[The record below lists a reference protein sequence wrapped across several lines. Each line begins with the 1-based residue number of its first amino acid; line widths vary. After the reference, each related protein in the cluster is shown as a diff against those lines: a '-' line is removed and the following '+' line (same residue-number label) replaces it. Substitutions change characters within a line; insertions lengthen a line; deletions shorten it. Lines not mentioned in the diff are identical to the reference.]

1 MSLVDHSW
9 PPGHLKSTAS
19 SSDLIQP
26 ASADHSCPPGHL
38 IVYSRLLIWDNRLSL
53 LTASL
58 LAISL
63 STCFLPAPASHSW
76 SPGHLIVYSW
86 PPGHLIV
93 YSWCILT

>member
-38 IVYSRLLIWDNRLSL
+38 IVYSWLLNWDSRLSL
-53 LTASL
+53 LTAGL

-63 STCFLPAPASHSW
+63 STAGLLAISLSTAGAF
-76 SPGHLIVYSW
+76 
-86 PPGHLIV
+86 
-93 YSWCILT
+93 

>member
-9 PPGHLKSTAS
+9 PPGYLVSAAS

-38 IVYSRLLIWDNRLSL
+38 IVYSWLLNWDSRLSL
-53 LTASL
+53 LTAGL

-76 SPGHLIVYSW
+76 SPGHLNVYS
-86 PPGHLIV
+86 
-93 YSWCILT
+93 